1 VFFRDDWIYYGF
13 ERSKGSGCQQHLQQV
28 KRFLRNKGRYGWLLA
43 RKTGKKKL
51 TDIGLLVFLLDTG
64 LFTKTYWTALF

>member
-1 VFFRDDWIYYGF
+1 MAFGK
-13 ERSKGSGCQQHLQQV
+13 E
-28 KRFLRNKGRYGWLLA
+28 
-43 RKTGKKKL
+43 TGKKKL